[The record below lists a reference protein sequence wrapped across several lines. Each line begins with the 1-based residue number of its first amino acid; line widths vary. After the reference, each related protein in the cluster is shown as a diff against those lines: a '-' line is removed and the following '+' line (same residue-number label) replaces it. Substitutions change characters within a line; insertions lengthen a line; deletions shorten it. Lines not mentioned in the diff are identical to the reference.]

1 VKKIVYLNVDYDYDN
16 DIVLALDNQHRFYS
30 ATFNERDPVKV
41 IGGKYKGLSAV
52 SSSQ

>member
-1 VKKIVYLNVDYDYDN
+1 MKKIVYLNVDYDYDN